1 MDVDRRRAVVASAF
15 RSDAMTLCAQLSELG
30 FREVAYAADGFEA
43 LGLVRD
49 LRPDALIADAVLP
62 SLDGSALIR
71 RINAMPLT
79 VVPAMVLMIVPGME
93 LCRGRISGAC
103 ALLEKPTDLQ
113 SLSTA
118 LASMSPEKRPV
129 DQEVLHEIETILVSL
144 GIPEHPGR
152 EYLMRAVWLA
162 RQDARML
169 NALTTRLYPAVAE
182 AYCVNRRQAER
193 AMRHAIDVA
202 WRSGEMEA
210 QYRIFGDTI
219 DARRGNPTC
228 GEMIA
233 QIADI
238 LRWEGN
244 A

>member
-1 MDVDRRRAVVASAF
+1 MRSGKRRAVAASAF
-15 RSDAMTLCAQLSELG
+15 RSDTEKLSAQLRELG
-30 FREVAYAADGFEA
+30 YDEIACAADGLEA
-43 LGLVRD
+43 FGLIRD
-49 LRPDALIADAVLP
+49 LRPDALVADAVLP
-62 SLDGSALIR
+62 ALDGTALIGQ
-71 RINAMPLT
+71 INTKPLT
-79 VVPAMVLMIVPGME
+79 VIPAAVLMTVPGMQ
-93 LCRGRISGAC
+93 LRGERISGAC
-103 ALLEKPTDLQ
+103 AVLEKPAALQ
-113 SLSTA
+113 ALSMA
-118 LASMSPEKRPV
+118 LESMSPQKRPV
-129 DQEVLHEIETILVSL
+129 DREVLHKIETILVSL

-169 NALTTRLYPAVAE
+169 NALTTQLYPVVAE
-182 AYCVNRRQAER
+182 AFCVNRRQVER
-193 AMRHAIDVA
+193 AMRHVIDVA
-202 WRSGEMEA
+202 WRSDEIEA